1 MSNDGVH
8 KGHCC
13 VFHGCKYG
21 DEDCPVVNKRITQAY
36 TCEDCVDNE
45 YFNQHRDKRLGLYKH
60 FKGTVY
66 ELFEIAKDSST
77 LEEVAV
83 YRDTDY
89 NVWTRPWKEFDDIH
103 PEHNIKRF
111 RRI

>member
-8 KGHCC
+8 ETHCC

-21 DEDCPVVNKRITQAY
+21 DEDCPVTNKRITQAY
-36 TCEDCVDNE
+36 SCENCIDNE
-45 YFNQHRDKRLGLYKH
+45 YFNQHGDKRIGIYEH

-66 ELFEIAKDSST
+66 ELTEIAKDSST

-83 YRDTDY
+83 YRDAEG
-89 NVWTRPWKEFDDIH
+89 NAWVRPWKEFDDIH